1 MQLAVVKNTTKGV
14 DDGEA
19 EGAVAACVV
28 VELELRLEDIAAEIV
43 LTLILV
49 GSETEG
55 DDSC

>member
-1 MQLAVVKNTTKGV
+1 MKI
-14 DDGEA
+14 
-19 EGAVAACVV
+19 
-28 VELELRLEDIAAEIV
+28 ELELRLEDIAAEIV